1 VELVNIDT
9 LDISKENR
17 YPAMA
22 INMMLK
28 ILLNANLRDH
38 HLIVLSNI
46 KYIIGK
52 LVKDIKPFLPL
63 LVPPIIALIKQNDQ
77 TLGKS
82 LFECINNML

>member
-1 VELVNIDT
+1 VSIDS

-28 ILLNANLRDH
+28 VLLNPNLRDH

-52 LVKDIKPFLPL
+52 LAKDIKPFLPL
-63 LVPPIIALIKQNDQ
+63 LLPPIIALIKLN
-77 TLGKS
+77 
-82 LFECINNML
+82 E